1 MRNRT
6 STGDEFVVSS
16 CASGI
21 RIRSHDA
28 TGLPADETNQRQL
41 QRWCL
46 VLFIRDCLDDEA
58 CVSGRIEDQRKG
70 VRRGGASMRR
80 SDTHNRDSVVSRVTA
95 TISSSSSQHNKLKH
109 PEMSNSDDMCVVH
122 LCAFI
127 LTVSRPYD
135 FCFVWKGTWALPE
148 TFSAI
153 AGCRSAWFHRIS
165 PKVTRHSRHRRRS
178 EVSVPAIQSDV
189 WLNHTRPGSCV

>member
-21 RIRSHDA
+21 RIRGPDA
-28 TGLPADETNQRQL
+28 TGLLADTTNQRRL
-41 QRWCL
+41 RRWCL

-58 CVSGRIEDQRKG
+58 CVSGRIEGQRKG

-80 SDTHNRDSVVSRVTA
+80 SDTHNRDGVVSRVTA

-109 PEMSNSDDMCVVH
+109 PEMSLNSDDMCVVH

-127 LTVSRPYD
+127 LTVSRAYD
-135 FCFVWKGTWALPE
+135 CGFVWKGTRALPE

-153 AGCRSAWFHRIS
+153 AGCRSAWLHRIL
-165 PKVTRHSRHRRRS
+165 PKVMWHSRHRRGS
-178 EVSVPAIQSDV
+178 EVSVPAHPV
-189 WLNHTRPGSCV
+189 